1 MKNNSLYINQLYY
14 KGKYNSNMIKEY
26 TDDMEGEYTTIIY
39 ERKFPKRITRYN
51 TFINYDLF
59 NITSISEE
67 NSLMPWHVKQVYTHF
82 KTIYKN
88 TDCIKKIVDATAH
101 IGVDSINFLHNF
113 RDANLISFEK
123 DKKTYDVL
131 CSNLLNFS
139 YLTKT
144 YSIDKLT
151 DPNNK
156 TQSYNLDFV
165 ENLDYIKNS
174 DIVFID
180 APWGGKDY
188 RIKTKVSLYLHSNT
202 ENKCPDGKN
211 KHIESYNIIEI
222 VKKILTSNYG
232 VYSIILKVPFNYEF
246 SNFEKQIH
254 NCEPNTKI
262 YYKNVYRG
270 NSNIISFVLIFII

>member
-1 MKNNSLYINQLYY
+1 MKNFNSYINNLYY
-14 KGKYNSNMIKEY
+14 KGVYKSNMIKEY
-26 TDDMEGEYTTIIY
+26 TDDIESDYTTINF
-39 ERKFPKRITRYN
+39 EHKFPKRITRYS

-59 NITSISEE
+59 NVTKTSEE
-67 NSLMPWHVKQVYTHF
+67 NSLMPWHVKQVHNHF

-88 TDCIKKIVDATAH
+88 IECIKKIIDATAH
-101 IGVDSINFLHNF
+101 IGVDSINFLHIFKN
-113 RDANLISFEK
+113 ANLISFER
-123 DKKTYDVL
+123 DKETYDVL
-131 CSNLLNFS
+131 CSNLLKFS
-139 YLTKT
+139 HVTKT

-151 DPNNK
+151 DPGNK

-165 ENLDYIKNS
+165 ENIDYIQNS

-180 APWGGKDY
+180 APWGGKEY
-188 RIKTKVSLYLHSNT
+188 RTKTKVSLYLHSNT
-202 ENKCPDGKN
+202 GNNYSVDKVKPIEN
-211 KHIESYNIIEI
+211 YNIIEI

-254 NCEPNTKI
+254 NCEPNTKL

>member
-1 MKNNSLYINQLYY
+1 MKNNSLYINHLYR
-14 KGKYNSNMIKEY
+14 KGKYKSNMIKEY
-26 TDDMEGEYTTIIY
+26 TDDIEGEYTTITY
-39 ERKFPKRITRYN
+39 ERKFPKRITKYS

-59 NITSISEE
+59 NITMISEE

-88 TDCIKKIVDATAH
+88 TDCIKKIIDATAH

-113 RDANLISFEK
+113 KDASLISFEK

-156 TQSYNLDFV
+156 TQCYNLDFV
-165 ENLDYIKNS
+165 QNLDYIKNS

-188 RIKTKVSLYLHSNT
+188 RIKTKVSLYLHSTDNSKNT
-202 ENKCPDGKN
+202 SEQSIEN
-211 KHIESYNIIEI
+211 YNVIEI
-222 VKKILTSNYG
+222 VKKILTSNYS

>member
-1 MKNNSLYINQLYY
+1 MKNNSLYINHLYR
-14 KGKYNSNMIKEY
+14 KGKYKSNMIKEY
-26 TDDMEGEYTTIIY
+26 TDDIEGEYTTITC
-39 ERKFPKRITRYN
+39 ERKFPKRITKYS

-59 NITSISEE
+59 NITIISEE

-113 RDANLISFEK
+113 KDASLISFEK
-123 DKKTYDVL
+123 DNKTYDVL

-156 TQSYNLDFV
+156 TQCYNLDFV
-165 ENLDYIKNS
+165 KNLDYINNS

-188 RIKTKVSLYLHSNT
+188 RIKTKVSLYLHSTDDSKNASEQSP
-202 ENKCPDGKN
+202 EN
-211 KHIESYNIIEI
+211 YNVIEI

-246 SNFEKQIH
+246 GNFEKQIH

>member
-1 MKNNSLYINQLYY
+1 MKINNIYINRFHC
-14 KGKYNSNMIKEY
+14 KGLYNSNMIKEY
-26 TDDMEGEYTTIIY
+26 TDDADNEYTTIIF

-59 NITSISEE
+59 NITTMSEE
-67 NSLMPWHVKQVYTHF
+67 NSLMPWHVKQVHTHF
-82 KTIYKN
+82 KTIYEN

-101 IGVDSINFLHNF
+101 IGVDSINFLHVF
-113 RDANLISFEK
+113 KDANLISFER

-139 YLTKT
+139 HITKT

-151 DPNNK
+151 ESNNK
-156 TQSYNLDFV
+156 VQSYNLDFV

-188 RIKTKVSLYLHSNT
+188 RTKTKVSLYLHSNN
-202 ENKCPDGKN
+202 EDYSSKDVNKN
-211 KHIESYNIIEI
+211 KSYNVIEI
-222 VKKILTSNYG
+222 VKKILNPNYG

-254 NCEPNTKI
+254 SYEPNTKI

>member
-1 MKNNSLYINQLYY
+1 MKNNSLYINHLCC
-14 KGKYNSNMIKEY
+14 KGNYNSNMIKEY
-26 TDDMEGEYTTIIY
+26 TDYTEGEYTTIKY
-39 ERKFPKRITRYN
+39 EKKFPKRITRYN

-59 NITSISEE
+59 NITTISEE

-101 IGVDSINFLHNF
+101 IGVDSINFLYNF
-113 RDANLISFEK
+113 KDATLISFEK

-165 ENLDYIKNS
+165 QYLDYIKNA

-188 RIKTKVSLYLHSNT
+188 RIKTKVSLYLHSSYDNKNIIEQSP
-202 ENKCPDGKN
+202 EN
-211 KHIESYNIIEI
+211 YNVIEI
-222 VKKILTSNYG
+222 VKKILKSNYN

-246 SNFEKQIH
+246 HNFEKQIH

>member
-1 MKNNSLYINQLYY
+1 MKNNSLYINHLYC
-14 KGKYNSNMIKEY
+14 KGKYISNMIKEY
-26 TDDMEGEYTTIIY
+26 TDDIEGEYTTIIY

-59 NITSISEE
+59 NVTTISEE

-88 TDCIKKIVDATAH
+88 TECIKKIVDATAH

-113 RDANLISFEK
+113 KDANLISFEK

-165 ENLDYIKNS
+165 QNLDYIKNS

-188 RIKTKVSLYLHSNT
+188 RIKTKVSLYLHSTNYSKNT
-202 ENKCPDGKN
+202 IEQSPEN
-211 KHIESYNIIEI
+211 YNVIEI
-222 VKKILTSNYG
+222 VKKILTSDYG

-246 SNFEKQIH
+246 NNFEKQIH